1 MIKLTAWKEI
11 PTVSSS
17 AACVLCTYMSQN
29 SVVDN
34 LQVFHRKSSSISICM
49 CTKSNLEV
57 LPYAL
62 NKLLLYKLFLKSL
75 ENKQVFKGIFSEL
88 MLMLLKK
95 IFDRNYYCIV

>member
-17 AACVLCTYMSQN
+17 AACVLCTYMSQH
-29 SVVDN
+29 SAVDN

-57 LPYAL
+57 LP
-62 NKLLLYKLFLKSL
+62 
-75 ENKQVFKGIFSEL
+75 
-88 MLMLLKK
+88 
-95 IFDRNYYCIV
+95 